1 MSDCA
6 YIFLDES
13 GNFDFESPETRYFV
27 MTSVSMYRPF
37 PVCEALDSCK
47 HDFLENGL
55 DIEYF
60 HCSPDKSHVRERVMG
75 LIEDHLE
82 EMRIDSLIVE
92 KRKTPPALREE
103 KRFYLEI
110 LVRLLKDVLP
120 EERALDARQIVVITD
135 TVPVRKNRKAFE
147 KVIKDALAENLEK
160 GARYRILHHSSRS
173 HYGLQVA
180 DYCCWAVFRKW
191 QRGETAHYDR
201 IKGAV
206 RNELRIFRNGRN
218 GR

>member
-1 MSDCA
+1 MSDCT

-47 HDFLENGL
+47 HDFLEDGL

-60 HCSPDKSHVRERVMG
+60 HCSPDKNHVRERVMG
-75 LIEDHLE
+75 LIADHLE
-82 EMRIDSLIVE
+82 DMRIDSLIVE
-92 KRKTPPALREE
+92 KRETPPELREE
-103 KRFYLEI
+103 RRFYLET
-110 LVRLLKDVLP
+110 LVRLLKNVLP
-120 EERALDARQIVVITD
+120 EEQVLNTEQVIVITD
-135 TVPVRKNRKAFE
+135 AIPVKKNRKAFE
-147 KVIKDALAENLEK
+147 KVIKDTLAEKLK
-160 GARYRILHHSSRS
+160 RGVKYRVLHHSSRS

-206 RNELRIFRNGRN
+206 RNEFSIFRNGRN
-218 GR
+218 GY